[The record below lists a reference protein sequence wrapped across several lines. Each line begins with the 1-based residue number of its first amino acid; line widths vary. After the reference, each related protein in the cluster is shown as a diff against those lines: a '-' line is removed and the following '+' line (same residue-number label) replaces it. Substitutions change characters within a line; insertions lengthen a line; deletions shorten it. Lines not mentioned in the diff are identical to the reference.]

1 MLGPAPPGYVDTT
14 RLDEAFFTRQTTTV
28 ARDLLGRLVVSP
40 PGSWAGEEGPPD
52 RPRVARIVETEAY
65 LGPKD
70 PGSHA
75 TRGRHTQAGALWDRP
90 GLAYVYICYG
100 IHDMLNVVAHE
111 PGAVGA
117 VLIRAAEP
125 VQGFQDPAADLLA
138 GPGKLAKALGVT
150 RQAHDGVDLTDQGLH
165 LGAGEPVAPEAI
177 AVTGRIGLS
186 EGGDR
191 LLRFVDGSSPALSRP
206 VGLDA

>member
-1 MLGPAPPGYVDTT
+1 MHRD
-14 RLDEAFFTRQTTTV
+14 RLDEAFFTRSTSQV
-28 ARDLLGRLVVSP
+28 ARELLGHLVVSP
-40 PGSWAGEEGPPD
+40 PAAWAGQGPQPE
-52 RPRVARIVETEAY
+52 RPLVGRIVETEAY
-65 LGPKD
+65 LGPED

-100 IHDMLNVVAHE
+100 IHDMLNVVAHG
-111 PGAVGA
+111 PGEVGA

-125 VQGFQDPAADLLA
+125 VQGLADQPDDGLA
-138 GPGKLAKALGVT
+138 GPGKLAKRLGIT
-150 RQAHDGVDLTDQGLH
+150 RQAHDGVDLTEPGLH
-165 LGAGEPVAPEAI
+165 LASGEPVAPERI

-191 LLRFVDGSSPALSRP
+191 LLRFVDSASPALSRP
-206 VGLDA
+206 VARSP

>member
-1 MLGPAPPGYVDTT
+1 MDRT
-14 RLDEAFFTRQTTTV
+14 RLDEGFFARQTPQV

-40 PGSWAGEEGPPD
+40 LGTWAGGEPTPD
-52 RPRVARIVETEAY
+52 QPRVARIVETEAY
-65 LGPKD
+65 LGPED

-111 PGAVGA
+111 PEAVGA

-125 VQGFQDPAADLLA
+125 VQGFPDPADDLLA
-138 GPGKLAKALGVT
+138 GPGKLAKALGIT
-150 RQAHDGVDLTDQGLH
+150 RRAHDGVDLTDAGLH
-165 LGAGEPVAPEAI
+165 LAAGGPVAPEAI

-191 LLRFVDGSSPALSRP
+191 LLRFVDGGSRALSRP

>member
-1 MLGPAPPGYVDTT
+1 MARS
-14 RLDEAFFTRQTTTV
+14 RLDEAFFARKTPQV

-40 PGSWAGEEGPPD
+40 PQAWAGEADPPEQT
-52 RPRVARIVETEAY
+52 RVARIVETEAY
-65 LGPKD
+65 LGPED
-70 PGSHA
+70 PGSYA

-125 VQGFQDPAADLLA
+125 IDGFDDPPDDLLA
-138 GPGKLAKALGVT
+138 GPGKLARALGIT
-150 RQAHDGVDLTDQGLH
+150 RQAHDGEDLTDLGLH
-165 LGAGEPVAPEAI
+165 LAAGDPVAPETI

-186 EGGDR
+186 KGSDR
-191 LLRFVDGSSPALSRP
+191 LLRFADGSSPALSRP
-206 VGLDA
+206 VRLDA